1 MDGKEYLIPTVSED
15 GKVLSEDDAVNQ
27 FKQTGKHLGVFNS
40 PEDAT
45 AYARQL
51 HEDQENFYAPQRQG
65 TISVLNQPVSS
76 PQKAAQVLSP
86 ALQQYESAFRR
97 AGEKYGV
104 DPDLLMAIAMLE
116 TGRGKS
122 SAFRNKNNSM
132 GISPN
137 GGGPRAFSSV
147 EESIDYAARLLRKHY
162 LDQGLTTIA
171 AIGKKYAPPGASND
185 PKGLNSHW
193 VKGVS
198 EYYFQLKA

>member
-1 MDGKEYLIPTVSED
+1 MYKR
-15 GKVLSEDDAVNQ
+15 Q
-27 FKQTGKHLGVFNS
+27 GKHLGVFNS

-65 TISVLNQPVSS
+65 TTSVLNQPVSS

-104 DPDLLMAIAMLE
+104 DPDLLMAIAIHE
-116 TGRGKS
+116 TGNGTS
-122 SAFRNKNNSM
+122 SAFRNKKNAM
-132 GISPN
+132 GVSPY
-137 GGGPRAFSSV
+137 GRGPRSFETV
-147 EESIDYAARLLRKHY
+147 EAGIEYMAGQLARNY
-162 LDQGLTTIA
+162 LGKGLTTIA

>member
-15 GKVLSEDDAVNQ
+15 GKVLSEDDAVKQ
-27 FKQTGKHLGVFNS
+27 FKKTGKHLGVFDS

-51 HEDQENFYAPQRQG
+51 HEDQESLYAPQQG
-65 TISVLNQPVSS
+65 AADVLNQPVSS

-104 DPDLLMAIAMLE
+104 DPDLLMAIAIHE
-116 TGRGKS
+116 TGNGTS
-122 SAFRNKNNSM
+122 SAFRNKKNAM
-132 GISPN
+132 GVSPN
-137 GGGPRAFSSV
+137 GGGPRSFETV
-147 EESIDYAARLLRKHY
+147 EAGIDYMARQLARNY
-162 LDQGLTTIA
+162 LGQGLTTIA

-185 PKGLNSHW
+185 PRGLNSHW